1 MKSRPL
7 VVLTLLGLAA
17 IAALSAAAA
26 PKPPNAT
33 SWEYATYRSLGNRY
47 QWQSPDED
55 IFARDLGSFINQFK
69 LKGHIRDDT
78 AELEL
83 MNHFGQQG
91 WELIQMTPP
100 GETRGTWIFW
110 FKRPKSR

>member
-1 MKSRPL
+1 MHCRT
-7 VVLTLLGLAA
+7 VTVLALCGLGVAATLLAG
-17 IAALSAAAA
+17 AA

-47 QWQSPDED
+47 HWQSPDED
-55 IFARDLGSFINQFK
+55 IFARDLGSFVNQFK

-83 MNHFGQQG
+83 MNHFGRQG
-91 WELIQMTPP
+91 WELVQMTPP